1 MQRKRVLFFRVGDII
16 SASPPAKEISMKRTK
31 LKDRLLPDYTKG
43 EETMNTVTHIV
54 GGGLSIIMGMLCI
67 IKSALSGDFW
77 SIFGCCVYAFCMVL
91 LYTMSSVYHG
101 LKPGTAK
108 KVLQVLDHC
117 TIYFLI
123 SGTYTPILLAAL
135 RPAYPKIC
143 WGLMAFEWLLTAGAI
158 IFTAIDL
165 KRYGVFSMT
174 CYIGMGWAIFP
185 FMKLVIETMSPGG
198 FLFLFFGGVSYTV
211 GAALY
216 GVGKKKRWM
225 HSTFHIFVVLG
236 TVLQF
241 ISIFFYAL

>member
-1 MQRKRVLFFRVGDII
+1 
-16 SASPPAKEISMKRTK
+16 MKRTK

-123 SGTYTPILLAAL
+123 SGTYTPILLVAL

-143 WGLMAFEWLLTAGAI
+143 WGLMAFEWLLTAVAI

-174 CYIGMGWAIFP
+174 CYIVMGWAIFP
-185 FMKLVIETMSPGG
+185 FMNRVIETMSPGG

-216 GVGKKKRWM
+216 GAGKKKRWM

>member
-1 MQRKRVLFFRVGDII
+1 M
-16 SASPPAKEISMKRTK
+16 
-31 LKDRLLPDYTKG
+31 
-43 EETMNTVTHIV
+43 
-54 GGGLSIIMGMLCI
+54 
-67 IKSALSGDFW
+67 
-77 SIFGCCVYAFCMVL
+77 
-91 LYTMSSVYHG
+91 
-101 LKPGTAK
+101 
-108 KVLQVLDHC
+108 LDHC

-143 WGLMAFEWLLTAGAI
+143 WGLMAFEWLLTAVAI

-185 FMKLVIETMSPGG
+185 FMNRVIETMSPGG

-211 GAALY
+211 GAVLY

>member
-1 MQRKRVLFFRVGDII
+1 
-16 SASPPAKEISMKRTK
+16 
-31 LKDRLLPDYTKG
+31 
-43 EETMNTVTHIV
+43 
-54 GGGLSIIMGMLCI
+54 
-67 IKSALSGDFW
+67 
-77 SIFGCCVYAFCMVL
+77 
-91 LYTMSSVYHG
+91 
-101 LKPGTAK
+101 
-108 KVLQVLDHC
+108 
-117 TIYFLI
+117 
-123 SGTYTPILLAAL
+123 
-135 RPAYPKIC
+135 
-143 WGLMAFEWLLTAGAI
+143 MAFEWLLTAVAI

-185 FMKLVIETMSPGG
+185 FMNQVIETMSPGG

>member
-1 MQRKRVLFFRVGDII
+1 
-16 SASPPAKEISMKRTK
+16 MKRTK
-31 LKDRLLPDYTKG
+31 LKDRVLPDYTKG

-143 WGLMAFEWLLTAGAI
+143 
-158 IFTAIDL
+158 
-165 KRYGVFSMT
+165 
-174 CYIGMGWAIFP
+174 
-185 FMKLVIETMSPGG
+185 
-198 FLFLFFGGVSYTV
+198 
-211 GAALY
+211 
-216 GVGKKKRWM
+216 
-225 HSTFHIFVVLG
+225 
-236 TVLQF
+236 
-241 ISIFFYAL
+241 